1 MRSKSIAIPL
11 LIQVCSLLCA
21 RADGTPDIL
30 WQEAATYGYTTTA
43 VAVSSDGLYAASP
56 GNGGV
61 QIWRVADGSKVA
73 ALAYG
78 SWIVNLAFSP
88 DGLYLAA
95 SGASPRLSVWRV
107 SDWSLVYTLSD
118 VSSGPVAFSP
128 DSSMLAVASN
138 TVIQLRVA
146 TNGVLLTSWTN
157 PPVNL
162 GGITALTFSPDGAK
176 LASGG
181 GARGTDLNLKIWS
194 VPSGNLLLNI
204 PTAQTYGVGFA
215 AFSPDGSLV
224 ATAGGEFPYGP
235 AQLWRAADGALV
247 KTFPEGAF
255 AVAFT
260 PDSKM
265 AVVAG
270 TNVAIYA
277 VPSGVLIRHY
287 ADAGSHY
294 QRAVATTSDGQVYL
308 RAAFAGQ
315 IYAAR
320 LPLFISSFTQAGS
333 DGLLSWIGTGSHY
346 QVQQRT
352 NLVDGAWQNFGD
364 VTTNKAAEIPIQLP
378 GAFYRVMVIT
388 N

>member
-1 MRSKSIAIPL
+1 MRLKSQAILL
-11 LIQVCSLLCA
+11 LIQACSVLCA
-21 RADGTPDIL
+21 RADGTPDFL
-30 WQEAATYGYTTTA
+30 WQEAATYGYTITA
-43 VAVSSDGLYAASP
+43 VAVSPNGQYAASP

-61 QIWRVADGSKVA
+61 QIWSVADGSKVV

-78 SWIVNLAFSP
+78 SWVANLAFSP

-95 SGASPRLSVWRV
+95 SGASPPLSVWRA

-118 VSSGPVAFSP
+118 VSSGPLAFSP
-128 DSSMLAVASN
+128 DSSMLAVASGTN
-138 TVIQLRVA
+138 IQLRIA

-157 PPVNL
+157 PPVYL
-162 GGITALTFSPDGAK
+162 GGINTLAFSPDGTK

-194 VPSGNLLLNI
+194 VPSGSLLLNI
-204 PTAQTYGVGFA
+204 PTAQTYSVGFA
-215 AFSPDGSLV
+215 TFSPDGSLV
-224 ATAGGEFPYGP
+224 ATAGGTLLYGP
-235 AQLWRAADGALV
+235 AQLWQVADGTLMR
-247 KTFPEGAF
+247 TFPESAF

-277 VPSGVLIRHY
+277 VPSGALISHY
-287 ADAGSHY
+287 SDAGSHY
-294 QRAVATTSDGQVYL
+294 QRAVATTPDGQAFL
-308 RAAFAGQ
+308 RTAYDGQ

-320 LPLFISSFTQAGS
+320 LPLWISSYTQAGGN
-333 DGLLSWIGTGSHY
+333 GLLSWIGSGDHY

-352 NLVDGAWQNFGD
+352 NLIDGAWQNIGG
-364 VTTNKAAEIPIQLP
+364 VMTNRTAEIPLQLP
-378 GAFYRVMVIT
+378 ADFYRVVVIQ